1 MVDLLPQ
8 FQTLVFLF
16 SNHVG
21 FASDEKRTL
30 TPEVGFLWYSP
41 PPPPFLQGRQQTD
54 SIAFVTE
61 VSVAFAADMIRNAD
75 ELCPNVSRMWQI
87 AGNPRAHHFPTPTG
101 ALPRNGDRG
110 TFVALMLFFLF
121 SFFARTSGPTIQHTL
136 FSMVIHSA
144 YTRDGSSKK
153 NSATGPARKAFL
165 ENRTG
170 PARPESPF

>member
-1 MVDLLPQ
+1 MFDLLPQ

-21 FASDEKRTL
+21 FASDEKRAL

-61 VSVAFAADMIRNAD
+61 VSVAFAADIIRNAD

-110 TFVALMLFFLF
+110 TFVVLMLFFLF
-121 SFFARTSGPTIQHTL
+121 SFLLGLRDLRFNTL
-136 FSMVIHSA
+136 FSVWSFTQRIPEMEVQ
-144 YTRDGSSKK
+144 KK
-153 NSATGPARKAFL
+153 IPPPAQPDRLF
-165 ENRTG
+165 
-170 PARPESPF
+170 